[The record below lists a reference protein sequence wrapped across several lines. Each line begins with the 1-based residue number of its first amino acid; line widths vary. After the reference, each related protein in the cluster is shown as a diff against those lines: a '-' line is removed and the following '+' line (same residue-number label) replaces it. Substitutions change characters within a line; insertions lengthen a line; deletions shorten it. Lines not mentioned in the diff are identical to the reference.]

1 MGFFLGLI
9 SKLVGSL
16 LNKPKPTNQTR
27 KRRTGPRRNQQLVEL
42 PPPPITT
49 TRFIGDPSTIS
60 KHVAID
66 CEMVGLGPR
75 GSIST
80 LARVSIVD
88 FNGNLILDRYVNP
101 GQPVTDYR
109 TFVSGIKPHHLAQ
122 AGSFRKVTQEV
133 ARLIDNKILIGHAV
147 HHDLSALSL
156 HHPQELIRDTSTYT
170 PLWLIANTKRS
181 PSLKN
186 LARLLLNLHIQKQS
200 HCSIDDAKAT
210 MAIYRT
216 QQSNWE
222 KNLNKKKKSNK
233 NLIEGLKRED
243 IPLISCAAQIIK
255 TEDKTASSVIPIT
268 SPKVE
273 FTPTK
278 K

>member
-1 MGFFLGLI
+1 
-9 SKLVGSL
+9 
-16 LNKPKPTNQTR
+16 
-27 KRRTGPRRNQQLVEL
+27 
-42 PPPPITT
+42 
-49 TRFIGDPSTIS
+49 
-60 KHVAID
+60 
-66 CEMVGLGPR
+66 MVGLGPR

-186 LARLLLNLHIQKQS
+186 LAKLLLGLQIQNKS

-222 KNLNKKKKSNK
+222 K
-233 NLIEGLKRED
+233 
-243 IPLISCAAQIIK
+243 
-255 TEDKTASSVIPIT
+255 T
-268 SPKVE
+268 
-273 FTPTK
+273 
-278 K
+278 